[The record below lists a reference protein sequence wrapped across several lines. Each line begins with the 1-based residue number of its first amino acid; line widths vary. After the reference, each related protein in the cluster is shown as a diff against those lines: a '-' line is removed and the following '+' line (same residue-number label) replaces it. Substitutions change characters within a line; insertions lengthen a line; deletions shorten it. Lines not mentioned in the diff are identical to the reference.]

1 MTATSGSE
9 LLDVVEAFVGY
20 LHCGAQNAG
29 IEALLAADLTFSQM
43 RTLLTLVQHPE
54 PTPIN
59 EIAGRLGL
67 SVAAAGRNVDQLVRT
82 GLVDRVEDGLDRR
95 IKRISLSGAG
105 FELIASFKDG
115 QRRFALDLLAG
126 VDEHDARRLIDA
138 FGPHLRNS
146 SAIRSI
152 DELRDRP
159 EQEWGDVPEHFSY
172 QYQLF
177 PNTSLTFDSRHV
189 ELWQIL
195 PVDVDRSEVL
205 HTAYLRPGLS
215 DADRRSS
222 STWRRGSARRSST
235 AKTSGSRAAPS
246 PASAPA
252 CSTPSCSAATNPR
265 PNTCTTGS
273 RPRSPRHAKPNP
285 PQSSAVRE
293 RCGDE
298 RAERASA
305 RQERTAAR
313 RVSRLA
319 ASDE

>member
-43 RTLLTLVQHPE
+43 RTMLTLVQHPE
-54 PTPIN
+54 PTPIH

-138 FGPHLRNS
+138 
-146 SAIRSI
+146 
-152 DELRDRP
+152 
-159 EQEWGDVPEHFSY
+159 
-172 QYQLF
+172 
-177 PNTSLTFDSRHV
+177 
-189 ELWQIL
+189 
-195 PVDVDRSEVL
+195 
-205 HTAYLRPGLS
+205 LRPIV
-215 DADRRSS
+215 
-222 STWRRGSARRSST
+222 
-235 AKTSGSRAAPS
+235 AKLGCTPRDQSETSKPS
-246 PASAPA
+246 Q
-252 CSTPSCSAATNPR
+252 TMT
-265 PNTCTTGS
+265 
-273 RPRSPRHAKPNP
+273 
-285 PQSSAVRE
+285 VL
-293 RCGDE
+293 
-298 RAERASA
+298 
-305 RQERTAAR
+305 RQEIP
-313 RVSRLA
+313 V
-319 ASDE
+319 